1 MRGEPVDN
9 PKLAFMEAV
18 CISYFTIE
26 YMLRLAGS
34 PSKLDFIK
42 GAMNVIDCLAIAPY
56 YLTLFFVEPPQ
67 IGPVDESLVRNSPQE
82 EESGGLGGVGR
93 IMQVQTLQSSTE
105 QYSTVQH
112 DAGVQDRKDHEDLQA
127 GPQVGGAPVHRP
139 HGAHQLEGPGPAVLP
154 RGHGHARVRQPGVL
168 HRGGPGGHWLHL
180 YTPGQLLVWCR

>member
-1 MRGEPVDN
+1 MTRQPHLQPEDSLYTFAWMQS
-9 PKLAFMEAV
+9 KLALVEAV

-67 IGPVDESLVRNSPQE
+67 IGPVDEALIRNSPQE

-93 IMQVQTLQSSTE
+93 IMQVQ
-105 QYSTVQH
+105 YSV
-112 DAGVQDRKDHEDLQA
+112 E
-127 GPQVGGAPVHRP
+127 
-139 HGAHQLEGPGPAVLP
+139 
-154 RGHGHARVRQPGVL
+154 
-168 HRGGPGGHWLHL
+168 
-180 YTPGQLLVWCR
+180 

>member
-93 IMQVQTLQSSTE
+93 IMQVQTLQN
-105 QYSTVQH
+105 STVQ
-112 DAGVQDRKDHEDLQA
+112 K
-127 GPQVGGAPVHRP
+127 
-139 HGAHQLEGPGPAVLP
+139 
-154 RGHGHARVRQPGVL
+154 
-168 HRGGPGGHWLHL
+168 
-180 YTPGQLLVWCR
+180 